1 MPEGTVI
8 REGMTDLFVPL
19 QHSSGGPGKI
29 LNCVFF
35 NEQMA
40 FNRDVSVM
48 VLRSL
53 DKEMKVADCMTATG
67 SRAVRIANEAPKT
80 EVVAND
86 INSGAIPFI
95 EENIRINNLTNCRPS
110 RRNLHALLAEEVFDY
125 VDLDPFGSPVPFMHS
140 AIQGCRRGGILAI
153 TATDTAPLAGAHRA
167 KCERRYDARP
177 MRGAMCH
184 EVGLRILMGSVAKDL
199 AKFDRGMVPLLS
211 FYADHYFR
219 FYIKITEGANAA
231 DKTLENMIAMSY
243 DPVTLERSFSH
254 IKEGSYKYGPMWG
267 GNLFDKE
274 FVSKLSSEGMADQKR
289 CSKFLSLWN
298 EELDTTPFLYDMSE
312 VASAL
317 KVSTPKFEVLLEA
330 LNENGKTT
338 KTHMSPTSF
347 KTELS
352 PEEVKSVFREV
363 ASHY

>member
-110 RRNLHALLAEEVFDY
+110 RRNLHFLPKKSLITSIWIHSVHRCRSCIPQFRDADAAESLQSQRQILHLWQVLTGQS
-125 VDLDPFGSPVPFMHS
+125 VKGVMT
-140 AIQGCRRGGILAI
+140 QGL
-153 TATDTAPLAGAHRA
+153 
-167 KCERRYDARP
+167 
-177 MRGAMCH
+177 
-184 EVGLRILMGSVAKDL
+184 
-199 AKFDRGMVPLLS
+199 
-211 FYADHYFR
+211 
-219 FYIKITEGANAA
+219 
-231 DKTLENMIAMSY
+231 
-243 DPVTLERSFSH
+243 
-254 IKEGSYKYGPMWG
+254 
-267 GNLFDKE
+267 
-274 FVSKLSSEGMADQKR
+274 
-289 CSKFLSLWN
+289 
-298 EELDTTPFLYDMSE
+298 
-312 VASAL
+312 
-317 KVSTPKFEVLLEA
+317 
-330 LNENGKTT
+330 
-338 KTHMSPTSF
+338 
-347 KTELS
+347 
-352 PEEVKSVFREV
+352 
-363 ASHY
+363 